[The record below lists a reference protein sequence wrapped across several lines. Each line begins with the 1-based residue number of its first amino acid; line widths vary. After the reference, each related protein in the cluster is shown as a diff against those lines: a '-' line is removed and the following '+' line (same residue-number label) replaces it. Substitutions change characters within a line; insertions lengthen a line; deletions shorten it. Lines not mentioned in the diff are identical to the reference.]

1 MHSVVEMRKHAP
13 APTPYNQSHS
23 MSSRKTTFY
32 DQIRACGEAS
42 QGLQQEK
49 AALRAPASLAN
60 ELEQL
65 IDSRQQNR
73 MVAFKKE
80 EVDLLKVVLK

>member
-1 MHSVVEMRKHAP
+1 M
-13 APTPYNQSHS
+13 
-23 MSSRKTTFY
+23 
-32 DQIRACGEAS
+32 
-42 QGLQQEK
+42 QQEK